1 MFQSAIRSLV
11 ELLTFRLLLLWAVL
25 RVKYYSGQKVSM
37 NKANDSPFGKKFL
50 AWFFVSVVT
59 VFMVSV
65 ILPFPISFVASIIV
79 IFALSVIRADIAMKK
94 AGMGGIKSWYRSLAS
109 SESGHRETDYL
120 LDPIKF
126 SCMNCGKEHNET
138 ACPKCGSKAV
148 RAGR

>member
-1 MFQSAIRSLV
+1 VLQSAIRSLV

-59 VFMVSV
+59 VFMVSL

-79 IFALSVIRADIAMKK
+79 IFALSFIRADIAMKK
-94 AGMGGIKSWYRSLAS
+94 AGRE
-109 SESGHRETDYL
+109 ES
-120 LDPIKF
+120 
-126 SCMNCGKEHNET
+126 
-138 ACPKCGSKAV
+138 
-148 RAGR
+148 RAGIGPSHHPNLVIERRTTYWTQ